1 MVIMQ
6 KERTIDLDVRC
17 SVTMEDGSEFSE
29 TQGAVSFISLLMKF
43 VTGKDE

>member
-1 MVIMQ
+1 MKKNIHPNYHKIKVVM
-6 KERTIDLDVRC
+6 T
-17 SVTMEDGSEFSE
+17 DGSEFSE